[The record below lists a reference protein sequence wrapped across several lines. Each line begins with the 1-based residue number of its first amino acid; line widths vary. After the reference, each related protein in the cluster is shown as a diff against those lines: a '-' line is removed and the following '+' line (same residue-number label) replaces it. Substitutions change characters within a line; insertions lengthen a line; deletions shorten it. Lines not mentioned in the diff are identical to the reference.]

1 MLIVIVRKRIK
12 SCKNREKYRQMQH
25 KYRINS
31 FKTTERLNC
40 FKKNKKDL
48 QFFFAVFFWKF
59 YFLKLKIEVTAFDRN
74 TEEKQAKKIKI
85 EKTS

>member
-48 QFFFAVFFWKF
+48 QFFFVFFF
-59 YFLKLKIEVTAFDRN
+59 GNFI
-74 TEEKQAKKIKI
+74 
-85 EKTS
+85 S